1 MTEGQNI
8 VAIIQAR
15 MASTRLPGKV
25 LADISGQPMLAH
37 VVERVSSASTLSR
50 VVVATTTD
58 AIDDP
63 VAQLCAERGY
73 SCFRGHPTDV
83 LDRYVQAAREFD
95 AEIIV
100 RITAD
105 CPLIDPALI
114 DRTIS
119 AFLKADP
126 PADFAANRFP
136 GRRIYPIGEDV
147 EVCSIEALEKA
158 WREADQPDQR
168 EHVMPYLYQVEGR
181 FRVVYLE
188 SERDLGDL
196 RWTVDTAEDLAFV
209 REIFKRFDSRTDFN
223 LDDILALIKR
233 EPELAEINAQVQQKP
248 F

>member
-1 MTEGQNI
+1 MTGDQNI

-25 LADISGQPMLAH
+25 LADISGQPMLVH
-37 VVERVSSASTLSR
+37 VVERVNSASSLSR

-58 AIDDP
+58 ASDEPI
-63 VAQLCAERGY
+63 AQLCAERGY
-73 SCFRGHPTDV
+73 SCLRGHPIDV
-83 LDRYVQAAREFD
+83 LDRYVQSAREFD

-105 CPLIDPALI
+105 CPLMDPALI
-114 DRTIS
+114 DRTVS
-119 AFLKADP
+119 AFIEADP

-136 GRRIYPIGEDV
+136 GRRVYPIGEDV
-147 EVCSIEALEKA
+147 EVCSIAALEKA

-181 FRVVYLE
+181 FRVVFLE
-188 SERDLGDL
+188 SKRDLGDL

-209 REIFKRFDSRTDFN
+209 REIFKRFDGRTDFN
-223 LDDILALIKR
+223 LEEIVALIKR
-233 EPELAEINAQVQQKP
+233 EPELAEINAQVEQKP